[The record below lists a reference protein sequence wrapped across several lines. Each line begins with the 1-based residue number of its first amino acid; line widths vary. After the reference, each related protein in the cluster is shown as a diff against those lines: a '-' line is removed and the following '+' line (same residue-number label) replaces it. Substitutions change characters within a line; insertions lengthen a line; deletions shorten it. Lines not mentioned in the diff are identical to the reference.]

1 VTKRAL
7 GRLSEENEV
16 NNGGEEDEEVR
27 EIDGADVV
35 PKEYERKSSNVEM
48 VEEVVVEGSSSSGGM
63 YDSDAPVEVDDC
75 EFSDGPQSA
84 KFT

>member
-1 VTKRAL
+1 VA
-7 GRLSEENEV
+7 
-16 NNGGEEDEEVR
+16 
-27 EIDGADVV
+27 
-35 PKEYERKSSNVEM
+35 PKEYERKNSNVEM
-48 VEEVVVEGSSSSGGM
+48 VEEVAVEGSSSSGGM

>member
-1 VTKRAL
+1 MA
-7 GRLSEENEV
+7 
-16 NNGGEEDEEVR
+16 
-27 EIDGADVV
+27 
-35 PKEYERKSSNVEM
+35 PKEYERKNSNVEM
-48 VEEVVVEGSSSSGGM
+48 VEEVAVEGSSSSGGM